1 MLGVYPDY
9 LMINYSKY
17 FVVALLIAVIS
28 WFGFNESLFAQ
39 TIVGTRIDNRSEA
52 RYQFQDGR
60 TDSLTSNLVSVLV
73 EANSGMRLT
82 KSVSPTLAALGD
94 TVRYTISVEDTSGIA
109 LSNIQI
115 VDTIPE
121 ILNIISVSHGSVNG
135 NTYQWTKSSL
145 SGRGKDSA
153 EIVAVIA
160 QPLPPNTIVRNLCYG
175 VDNAGTRLVS
185 FADLTIRFRPTPQID
200 EIEISKTASKNLVL
214 GGDTVVYS
222 IRLANTGNTTLT
234 NVVLKDTLPSELI
247 FASVS
252 SNATFNNNI
261 ISYIADSLSVEGID
275 SVTIMAIVKAN
286 EFGNINI
293 QNRAYVQTDKTPV
306 QMSDV
311 TVFLDTTP
319 VFEFTKLGPATAF
332 AGDTVLYLIQFSN
345 YSSNSLHDVVMVD
358 SLDPLMRFVSG
369 PEGVYDSINNIYRWT
384 VSVIDSQSSGA
395 YLMRVVLCD
404 TISMSRTVINRAGF
418 YSREIPPKSSQIQT
432 QILIPA
438 QLRIWKVVSSDIA
451 KASDTLSYQISLS
464 NISYSRAESVLVTD
478 RLPDEL
484 IYLSSSP
491 VGTYDEL
498 THTVSWHE
506 NSIPAREIYQYRII
520 VKIRPDV
527 LPGTR
532 HIENIAITKWST
544 GEASSEND
552 WNSNASVYLVVPY
565 LQITKHAVRRIVEVG
580 DDALY
585 NICITNLSTQSQVN
599 YVEIV
604 DNIPTGFKYIKG
616 SSFIAKNK
624 IDDPSISS
632 DELRWTLAEPIPPK
646 SSVQL
651 SYRLVV
657 GAGALDGDGINKA
670 QAIGTTPVG
679 VAIASEIAQDRVE
692 VKKGI
697 FTDRGFVIGKVF
709 YDDNENFYQD
719 DNEEGIKGIELMT
732 EEGTRVITGDD
743 GKYSLPDMN
752 AGEHVLRVRQE
763 TLPTNDE
770 LICGYG
776 DFGNVASSR
785 FVRLTESGV
794 ARVDFY
800 VRRGK
805 IAPVHLTQLVASI
818 GNLGVQRITEPKN
831 IVFKHEEGLSPIQ
844 IKGTQFEIGKAK
856 LKPEAFPTLKA
867 VADLA
872 REYSDQI
879 IAISGHTDSTP
890 IQTKE
895 FPSNKEL
902 SLARAN
908 AVKYYLIE
916 NHGIDSTRFS
926 VVGFAETQPVASNST
941 KSGRSLNRRVEIEM
955 GRSNDPFAS
964 YMKTVQFTLPINY
977 NGSVYIKSI
986 VIEDRLDTVFHYIDG
1001 SATIDGK
1008 EVKTTIN
1015 QNRLTFRVDS
1025 IGKHFSKN
1033 LIYRA
1038 TVSSQIEKIK
1048 TASSNTTV
1056 RYYTRDS
1063 VVTLVDTASTSNN
1076 IARTTRSKP
1085 VTFTLSGVL
1094 FDIGKATLKEE
1105 AMNAMKSAAEMLKT
1119 YPQATV
1125 VVEGHTD
1132 SKPIKTKEFPSNV
1145 ALSNARAI
1153 TVLNKLAE
1161 EFGISPSRLSSY
1173 GWGELKPIAANTTED
1188 GRRANRRVEIK
1199 IYKEET
1205 SEETIREGL
1214 IDSSVVIGRSVE
1226 SEIPSLDFD
1235 SSSESVSSSRFYL
1248 SLNASRQL
1256 DKQTVST
1263 MIVDTLLRGLDIVS
1277 GSIKVGTGIDSFWVE
1292 KNFLKI
1298 KCNDKDSSYSIS
1310 MTVEMNNQEMIGES
1324 VNHSFSVIRQLRN
1337 GKEII
1342 DRSSPL
1348 VLKKLNRDR

>member
-73 EANSGMRLT
+73 AANSGMRLT
-82 KSVSPTLAALGD
+82 KSVSPALAALGD

-115 VDTIPE
+115 VDTIPA
-121 ILNIISVSHGSVNG
+121 ILNIISVSHGSVNE
-135 NTYQWTKSSL
+135 NTYQWTIPSL
-145 SGRGKDSA
+145 SGGGKDSV
-153 EIVAVIA
+153 EIVAVVA

-200 EIEISKTASKNLVL
+200 EIEISKTASKNSVL
-214 GGDTVVYS
+214 GGDTLIYS
-222 IRLANTGNTTLT
+222 IRLTNTGNTTLT
-234 NVVLKDTLPSELI
+234 NVVLKDTLPIDLI

-252 SNATFNNNI
+252 SNATFNNNV
-261 ISYIADSLSVEGID
+261 ISYAADSLIVDEID
-275 SVTIMAIVKAN
+275 SVTITAILKAS

-293 QNRAYVQTDKTPV
+293 QNRAYVQTDKTLI
-306 QMSDV
+306 QMSEAIV
-311 TVFLDTTP
+311 TLKSTP
-319 VFEFTKLGPATAF
+319 VIEFSKLGPASAL
-332 AGDTVLYLIQFSN
+332 AGDTIDFTIN
-345 YSSNSLHDVVMVD
+345 YSNLTSNILHDVVITD
-358 SLDPLMRFVSG
+358 SLDPLMQLVNTT
-369 PEGVYDSINNIYRWT
+369 EGIFDSANHIVKWT
-384 VSVIDSQSSGA
+384 IPAIDSQSVGSF
-395 YLMRVVLCD
+395 LIKVVLCD
-404 TISMSRTVINRAGF
+404 TLSISRMATNRAEF
-418 YSREIPPKSSQIQT
+418 NSREIPSRKSEVQT
-432 QILIPA
+432 RIFVPA
-438 QLRIWKVVSSDIA
+438 HLRIWKVVSSDKA
-451 KASDTLSYQISLS
+451 KTGDTLSYQVTVS
-464 NISYSRAESVLVTD
+464 NVSNSQADSVQVID
-478 RLPDEL
+478 ELPQEL
-484 IYLSSSP
+484 IYLSSIP
-491 VGTYDEL
+491 TGIYDEI
-498 THTVSWHE
+498 TRTISWHE
-506 NSIPAREIYQYRII
+506 NSISVGGINNYRII
-520 VKIRPDV
+520 TKVRSD
-527 LPGTR
+527 LPRG
-532 HIENIAITKWST
+532 ESNFVNIASTKWSN
-544 GEASSEND
+544 GEASSSSD
-552 WNSNASVYLVVPY
+552 ANSNASVNLVVPF
-565 LQITKHAVRRIVEVG
+565 LQVTKQAVRRIVEIG
-580 DDALY
+580 DAALY
-585 NICITNLSTQSQVN
+585 NIRITNLSTETAVRN
-599 YVEIV
+599 IEVV
-604 DNIPTGFKYIKG
+604 DYIPLGFKYING
-616 SSFIAKNK
+616 SSFLAQNK
-624 IDDPSISS
+624 IGDPIINSR
-632 DELRWTLAEPIPPK
+632 ELHWTLTDSIQPK
-646 SSVQL
+646 ASIQL

-670 QAIGTTPVG
+670 RAIGTTPTG
-679 VAIASEIAQDRVE
+679 VTIASEIAQDRVE
-692 VKKGI
+692 IKKGV

-719 DNEEGIKGIELMT
+719 ANEEGIKGVELMT

-776 DFGNVASSR
+776 DFGNVAASR

-800 VRRGK
+800 IRRGK
-805 IAPVHLTQLVASI
+805 IAPVHLAQSVASI
-818 GNLGVQRITEPKN
+818 GNLEVQRITEPKN

-890 IQTKE
+890 IRTKE
-895 FPSNKEL
+895 FPSNREL
-902 SLARAN
+902 SLARAK

-926 VVGFAETQPVASNST
+926 VVGFAESQPVASNST

-986 VIEDRLDTVFHYIDG
+986 MIEDRLDTVFHYIDG

-1008 EVKTTIN
+1008 EVKTNIN

-1025 IGKHFSKN
+1025 LGKNFSKN

-1048 TASSNTTV
+1048 TASSHTIV
-1056 RYYTRDS
+1056 KYYTRDS
-1063 VVTLVDTASTSNN
+1063 VVSLLDTASTINN

-1119 YPQATV
+1119 YPQATA

-1173 GWGELKPIAANTTED
+1173 GWGELKPIATNTTED

-1256 DKQTVST
+1256 DKQTIST
-1263 MIVDTLLRGLDIVS
+1263 MLVDTLPKGLDIVY
-1277 GSIKVGTGIDSFWVE
+1277 GSLKVGTGIDSFWVE
-1292 KNFLKI
+1292 KNLLKI

-1310 MTVEMNNQEMIGES
+1310 IMIQMNNQEMIEES

-1342 DRSSPL
+1342 DQSSPL